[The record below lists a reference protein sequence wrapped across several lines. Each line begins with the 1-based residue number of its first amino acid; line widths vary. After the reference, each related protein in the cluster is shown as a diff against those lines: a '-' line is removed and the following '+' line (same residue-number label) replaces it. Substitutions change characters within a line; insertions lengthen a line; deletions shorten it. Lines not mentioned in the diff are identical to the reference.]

1 MRRVIVNIARL
12 VLAVTLILSGFVKAV
27 DPLGTQ
33 YKIADYL
40 QALHLGTYVP
50 DFLTLGAAVVL
61 SAIEFGMGICLLF
74 AIRRR
79 LTTLLALLMML
90 IMTPLTLWLAVA
102 NPISDCGCF
111 GDVLVLTNWQTF
123 WKNVILLVAAVI
135 ARRWPMDMVRFIS
148 KSNQWIVINYTAV
161 FILIVSGRS
170 LYYLPYFDFR
180 PYHVGADLCNGWQ
193 QMMEG
198 EDSPY
203 SDFFVERLD
212 DGEDITEQ
220 LLTDKGYVFLLVSPH
235 LEQADDSQLD
245 LMNQVFEYA
254 EDNGYPFYCLT
265 ASGEKG
271 ISHWRDQTGAE
282 YPFCQTDDIVL
293 KTIIRSN
300 PGLLLLKNGI
310 IIRKWSHNNLPD
322 EYLLSDRLE
331 KLEIGK
337 MPEDSVPQK
346 ILYIFLWYILPLL
359 VLTLA
364 DRLWAWSHWVRKK
377 EKQSKVYQFIKKGKN
392 NEKENCSRQLED
404 EPEPAGR
411 Y

>member
-1 MRRVIVNIARL
+1 M

-27 DPLGTQ
+27 DPMGTQ

-40 QALHLGTYVP
+40 QALHLGTLVP

-61 SAIEFGMGICLLF
+61 SAIEFGLGICLLF

-79 LTTLLALLMML
+79 LVSTLVLIMMA

-102 NPISDCGCF
+102 DPISDCGCF
-111 GDVLVLTNWQTF
+111 GDAVVLTNWQTF
-123 WKNVILLVAAVI
+123 WKNVVLLVAAIIV
-135 ARRWPMDMVRFIS
+135 RLWPLTMVRFIS
-148 KSNQWIVINYTAV
+148 RSNQWIVINYTAI

-170 LYYLPYFDFR
+170 LYDLPYFDFR
-180 PYHVGADLCNGWQ
+180 PYHIGAEVGKGWQ

-198 EDSPY
+198 EESPY
-203 SDFFVERLD
+203 ADLFIERKA

-220 LLTDKGYVFLLVSPH
+220 VLTDKGYVFLLVAPH
-235 LEQADDSQLD
+235 LEKADDSQLD

-254 EDNGYPFYCLT
+254 EDNDYPFYCLT

-271 ISHWRDQTGAE
+271 ISRWCDQTGAE

-293 KTIIRSN
+293 KTMIRSN
-300 PGLLLLKNGI
+300 PGLMLLKNGVV
-310 IIRKWSHNNLPD
+310 IRKWSHNNLPD
-322 EYLLSDRLE
+322 EYVRSDRLE
-331 KLEIGK
+331 RIETGK
-337 MPEDSVPQK
+337 MPEDSMPRK

-377 EKQSKVYQFIKKGKN
+377 EKNSKVYQLIKKGKE
-392 NEKENCSRQLED
+392 NEKENCSRQLEN
-404 EPEPAGR
+404 EPEPAGG